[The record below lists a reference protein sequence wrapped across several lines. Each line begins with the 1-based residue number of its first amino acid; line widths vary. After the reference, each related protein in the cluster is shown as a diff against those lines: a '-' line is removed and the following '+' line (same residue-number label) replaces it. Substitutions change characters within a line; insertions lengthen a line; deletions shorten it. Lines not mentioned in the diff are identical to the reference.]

1 MKNVEKKSAGK
12 KVTTNAPA
20 RKKGVSFSEELV
32 SSILARIADGE
43 SVNKICSGADMPTRK
58 SFFEWVLN
66 DPELQRRYEL
76 AIVARTDYYAE
87 EIIQIADD
95 GMNDSYV
102 DDQGN
107 NRVDND
113 VIARS
118 KLRVDARKWFVSKMN
133 PKKYGDKIAIDAD
146 VKVTPKMDEVEA
158 RIAQLQALM
167 AKKS

>member
-1 MKNVEKKSAGK
+1 MKK

-20 RKKGVSFSEELV
+20 RKKGVQFSEELV

-43 SVNKICSGADMPTRK
+43 SVNKICRGTDMPTRK

-95 GMNDSYV
+95 GLNDSYK

-107 NRVDND
+107 SRVDAD

-133 PKKYGDKIAIDAD
+133 PKKYGDKLAIDAD
-146 VKVTPKMDEVEA
+146 VKVTPKMEEVDA
-158 RIAQLQALM
+158 RIAQLQALI